1 MWVLRLASLALPSRQ
16 EVGRPLAEACVCRG
30 ELSSGKSTVLRA
42 PRRSIGNYV
51 TFLEGLGAILGGW
64 KAILKAWEA
73 TLGRSFGHLGPDG
86 GELPDLGDHLQAKKA
101 RKKQKGQ
108 PEPGTFSKNMVFHW
122 FLDGVRLLALHRKVH
137 SKALQGPSRGAWE
150 PSVRAAK

>member
-1 MWVLRLASLALPSRQ
+1 M
-16 EVGRPLAEACVCRG
+16 
-30 ELSSGKSTVLRA
+30 GK
-42 PRRSIGNYV
+42 
-51 TFLEGLGAILGGW
+51 
-64 KAILKAWEA
+64 
-73 TLGRSFGHLGPDG
+73 SFGHLGPDG

-108 PEPGTFSKNMVFHW
+108 PEPGTFSKIMVFHW

-150 PSVRAAK
+150 PSVRAAKRF